1 MVKEKIVQIVSKYLD
16 SEISDRDCLLLEY
29 GLDSLKLIQIIVE
42 VEEYYG
48 IFIPSE
54 LLVIENW
61 DTIAKIQNIVDELL

>member
-1 MVKEKIVQIVSKYLD
+1 MNKEEIVQIVSKYLD
-16 SEISDRDCLLLEY
+16 SEISDMDCLLLEY